1 MEPMSKTVE
10 RVINLYGFNCEVRG
24 RYVIVSSPNGT
35 ITFRR
40 LNNTRYRV
48 YGYARREVSVNRLI
62 DIMEN
67 VL

>member
-10 RVINLYGFNCEVRG
+10 RVIGFYGFNCEVNG

-48 YGYARREVSVNRLI
+48 YGRARREVSVSRLI
-62 DIMEN
+62 SIMED